1 MNFDATFLT
10 RLRQRD
16 PEACAFLI
24 SSLTPMLEA
33 KLRYKFRDHGT
44 IEDIR
49 NETFCRVFSLV
60 DRGCVR
66 QPERFGAFVW
76 GVCDKV
82 AQETYRKTR
91 VAEPLPCAMEAPDG
105 QPHRDELLV
114 KAERTALVWRE
125 VMKSPTSERML
136 IVDWCFENRKR
147 CEMAG
152 DLGISI
158 TAVKVRLCRAL
169 KRLRHNVLLQE
180 SAGKLRV
187 NDAARVSGRR
197 HRVTTCRL
205 AQPVQAAGILQPTV
219 PKK

>member
-1 MNFDATFLT
+1 MCRARICDDRHNFKRRMPREKRLAHKPFHNPKYSRRFSTGRGRIAMNFDATFLT

-91 VAEPLPCAMEAPDG
+91 AAEPLPCAMEAPDR

-114 KAERTALVWRE
+114 NAER
-125 VMKSPTSERML
+125 
-136 IVDWCFENRKR
+136 
-147 CEMAG
+147 
-152 DLGISI
+152 
-158 TAVKVRLCRAL
+158 
-169 KRLRHNVLLQE
+169 
-180 SAGKLRV
+180 
-187 NDAARVSGRR
+187 
-197 HRVTTCRL
+197 
-205 AQPVQAAGILQPTV
+205 
-219 PKK
+219 